1 MCVAKGCQKSKEIIK
16 TIFNLVA
23 VVSYSLSNGVCILFL
38 FYPRCVVLLVVKV
51 EDDHEKVT
59 SPGSSKNVN
68 AVSLDG
74 DINYNDCSND
84 REINIKALH
93 SKDYIIITERTRLFW
108 IQILKWD
115 KEVQEAPPENHT
127 EL

>member
-1 MCVAKGCQKSKEIIK
+1 MTETKDEE
-16 TIFNLVA
+16 FN
-23 VVSYSLSNGVCILFL
+23 YW
-38 FYPRCVVLLVVKV
+38 RHRVVKV

-59 SPGSSKNVN
+59 SPGSSNNVN

-84 REINIKALH
+84 REININALY
-93 SKDYIIITERTRLFW
+93 SNYYINITKRTHLFW
-108 IQILKWD
+108 IQILKWA